1 MSSIDLTFE
10 RSLYVGGQITGI
22 LYGIHLVI
30 FVLSCR
36 LMSRPPYSSKS
47 DSRFCICFYYGL
59 CLLILWTVALSCNAI
74 FGQFA
79 WIDHR
84 DVEGGPA
91 AYIAEHISDLYNT
104 LGTTAGV
111 GMNLLADAL
120 LVFRYLVLL
129 EDNGFPCHNLSRHIL
144 YVASRD
150 NLHSGELNLPSNPL
164 AMSLL
169 LIYESAR
176 PGANFFK
183 GHAVAFGVP
192 YMALTISLNI
202 IVTLLICSRLIAV
215 KNRLQNTLGPHHA
228 RMYTGV
234 NAIMVESAAPF
245 TILGIIYLITYAR
258 HSPTSIAFVQVWG
271 DFCALS
277 PQLIVLRVAM
287 GHAWSKDTS
296 EQLTSTHMS
305 FASSET
311 TIQNVPLHK
320 HPDLEGSSV

>member
-1 MSSIDLTFE
+1 MSSVDLTFE
-10 RSLYVGGQITGI
+10 RSLYIGGQITGI
-22 LYGIHLVI
+22 LYGIHLVL

-47 DSRFCICFYYGL
+47 DSRFYICFYYGV

-91 AYIAEHISDLYNT
+91 AYISEHISDPYNT

-120 LVFRYLVLL
+120 LVFRYLALL
-129 EDNGFPCHNLSRHIL
+129 EDNNQ
-144 YVASRD
+144 
-150 NLHSGELNLPSNPL
+150 LHSRELNLPSDPP

-169 LIYESAR
+169 LIYESAQ

-183 GHAVAFGVP
+183 GHAASFGVP
-192 YMALTISLNI
+192 YIALTISLNI
-202 IVTLLICSRLIAV
+202 IVTLLICGRLIAV
-215 KNRLQNTLGPHHA
+215 KNSLQDALGPHHA
-228 RMYTGV
+228 RMYTSV
-234 NAIMVESAAPF
+234 IAIMVESAAPF
-245 TILGIIYLITYAR
+245 TILGIVYVVAYAR
-258 HSPTSIAFVQVWG
+258 HSPTSIAFVQIWG

-277 PQLIVLRVAM
+277 PQLIILRVAM

-296 EQLTSTHMS
+296 EQLASTHMS

>member
-91 AYIAEHISDLYNT
+91 AYIAEHISDPYNT

-120 LVFRYLVLL
+120 LIYRCFVIWSSWKIMVFPVIIYL
-129 EDNGFPCHNLSRHIL
+129 GTFS
-144 YVASRD
+144 
-150 NLHSGELNLPSNPL
+150 
-164 AMSLL
+164 MSLL

-215 KNRLQNTLGPHHA
+215 NNRLQNTLGPHHA